1 MVLNVL
7 AIKKLMATKEMTQT
21 NLSQLSGLSTQS
33 ISYIMAKGSCSIRSA
48 GKLANALGVGVEEI
62 CIM

>member
-1 MVLNVL
+1 
-7 AIKKLMATKEMTQT
+7 MTQT
-21 NLSQLSGLSTQS
+21 DLAKRSSLSNQS
-33 ISYIMAKGSCSIRSA
+33 ITYIMARGSCSIRSA

>member
-1 MVLNVL
+1 MVLNVP
-7 AIKKLMATKEMTQT
+7 AIKKILASKEMTQ
-21 NLSQLSGLSTQS
+21 NDLARLSSMAYQTVSS
-33 ISYIMAKGSCSIRSA
+33 IMARGSCSIRSA

>member
-1 MVLNVL
+1 MVLNVF
-7 AIKKLMATKEMTQT
+7 AIKKILASKEMTQAD
-21 NLSQLSGLSTQS
+21 LASRSGLTRQS
-33 ISYIMAKGSCSIRSA
+33 VTNIMARGSCSIRSA